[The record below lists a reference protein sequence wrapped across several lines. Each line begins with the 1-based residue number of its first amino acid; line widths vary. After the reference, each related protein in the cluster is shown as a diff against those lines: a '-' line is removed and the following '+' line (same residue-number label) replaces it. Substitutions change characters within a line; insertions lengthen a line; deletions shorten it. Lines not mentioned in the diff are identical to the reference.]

1 MSEQPKASR
10 EITPTT
16 GRKDRAL
23 EANGV
28 AWNIM
33 SEHQRETAFLRQR
46 ILYDDTGERH
56 KLEESIT
63 QLQRNDLCVRR
74 AVWLMALLVALAM
87 AGLCYAAVFVAEERG
102 QSRRTLYFESG
113 QRNGNAGEIPTK
125 RGNEKNIWFSGTDP
139 FLTPLQLKDGAL
151 SFNLAGES

>member
-33 SEHQRETAFLRQR
+33 SEHQRETAFLRQC

-63 QLQRNDLCVRR
+63 QLQRNELCVRR
-74 AVWLMALLVALAM
+74 VNGSVLSIDTNLLHQMVKPVRYVCPRPHL
-87 AGLCYAAVFVAEERG
+87 
-102 QSRRTLYFESG
+102 
-113 QRNGNAGEIPTK
+113 
-125 RGNEKNIWFSGTDP
+125 
-139 FLTPLQLKDGAL
+139 
-151 SFNLAGES
+151 